1 MTPTPST
8 RTAKTHVLAQPPI
21 IYWNRLLRYERI
33 TPMTGGDARVQTVV
47 RALTLLERFSAEEPE
62 HTATELSVATGLTVP
77 TTHRLLK
84 TLASKSFLV
93 LDPESKKYSLGPAV
107 VQLAG
112 AVLGRDNLLELV
124 DPVLIELRRASGET
138 ASLHWLVDNERVCIA
153 ERASHQSIRMSSG
166 LGRRYTLHAGAAG
179 KVLLASLPPAEMKSY
194 LDRGYSANTIHT
206 GRIELEE
213 DLAAIRA
220 KRYALSQGEVV
231 KGAAA
236 IAAPI
241 RDSSGYPIA
250 AINVTGPSDRW
261 TRETMESF
269 ALQILSSVEAIE
281 HQSGHADNV

>member
-1 MTPTPST
+1 
-8 RTAKTHVLAQPPI
+8 
-21 IYWNRLLRYERI
+21 
-33 TPMTGGDARVQTVV
+33 MTGGDARAQTVV

-166 LGRRYTLHAGAAG
+166 LDRRYTLHAGAAG

-206 GRIELEE
+206 ARIELEE

-231 KGAAA
+231 RAQPQSLHRSGIPPDTRSPPSMSRARA
-236 IAAPI
+236 IAGLE
-241 RDSSGYPIA
+241 RRWSHSRCSSSLQSRQSSTRA
-250 AINVTGPSDRW
+250 ATP
-261 TRETMESF
+261 TMSNAQCGGRCF
-269 ALQILSSVEAIE
+269 LIDGWSSPAGMTDE
-281 HQSGHADNV
+281 